1 MGGASRQVNPGEKGA
16 WSHALSRP
24 YSVLLLVLGALLTPF
39 WLPGIAQATPGQI
52 TEFPVPNSTRP
63 DAITA
68 GPDGNLWFTDGY
80 GSAIGRMTPGG
91 ALTEF
96 PVSLDQIDQSSGIT
110 SGPNGNL
117 WFTASAIPS
126 GNGAIGQI
134 TPSGELT
141 GLPIPT
147 PEGKSG
153 AGGIATGP
161 EGNLWFTLFRG
172 NAIGRI
178 TPAGQITEFPI
189 PTPANPKL
197 AQRESWPTAITLGP
211 DGDLWF
217 VDQGRFSIG
226 RITPSGQIT
235 EFPIPSMESSPEAI
249 AAGPDGNLWFTEP
262 QANQIGRITP
272 SGYVTFFPIPCPLS
286 CPAEAITAGPE
297 GNLWFTEPGTTPAIG
312 RITPSGIVT
321 QFALR
326 PSVNEGTTQLPG
338 ITTGADGN
346 IWFTSQLWEEE
357 GRRNPEPIRESI
369 GRITPG
375 LLAVDIESE
384 DTSVRHGSAK
394 IRLGCVG
401 GLAHSACRGVLRLSR
416 RIGGK
421 ATTVAHA
428 AYSLRSDESKSL
440 SLRLKP
446 GALHAISRN
455 YPQLGQVHATATV
468 TGGQGAVREILLRI
482 GLR

>member
-1 MGGASRQVNPGEKGA
+1 MRRRSTLFVDLGLSATAVGGAGRQIYRGKKPAPTHSAMLRCPLGSSASA
-16 WSHALSRP
+16 WGLSLRRLCLRP
-24 YSVLLLVLGALLTPF
+24 V
-39 WLPGIAQATPGQI
+39 AQAVPGHL
-52 TEFPVPNSTRP
+52 TEFPLPNGSP
-63 DAITA
+63 APVQITT

-189 PTPANPKL
+189 PTPANPEL

-235 EFPIPSMESSPEAI
+235 QFPIPSMESSPEVI

-262 QANQIGRITP
+262 HANQIGRITP
-272 SGYVTFFPIPCPLS
+272 ERIRHLFPNSLPL
-286 CPAEAITAGPE
+286 E
-297 GNLWFTEPGTTPAIG
+297 
-312 RITPSGIVT
+312 
-321 QFALR
+321 
-326 PSVNEGTTQLPG
+326 LPR
-338 ITTGADGN
+338 
-346 IWFTSQLWEEE
+346 W
-357 GRRNPEPIRESI
+357 
-369 GRITPG
+369 
-375 LLAVDIESE
+375 
-384 DTSVRHGSAK
+384 
-394 IRLGCVG
+394 
-401 GLAHSACRGVLRLSR
+401 
-416 RIGGK
+416 
-421 ATTVAHA
+421 
-428 AYSLRSDESKSL
+428 
-440 SLRLKP
+440 
-446 GALHAISRN
+446 
-455 YPQLGQVHATATV
+455 
-468 TGGQGAVREILLRI
+468 
-482 GLR
+482 